1 MTKDEFSYNT
11 EMCTMRVESLHE
23 GVHLREDVL
32 ISTIYAQQEMIDY
45 LKERLAEHGEKIY

>member
-11 EMCTMRVESLHE
+11 EMCIMRVESLHE
-23 GVHLREDVL
+23 GERLREDVL

-45 LKERLAEHGEKIY
+45 LKERLAKHGEKIY